1 MWGLD
6 KNAGFTV
13 SRSLFSLEWTKMCD
27 PGGEARGFRFAGGY
41 GGLVEGVVW
50 VIRRHVSLL
59 LMAECAEP
67 RTRVVDRRW

>member
-41 GGLVEGVVW
+41 GGLIEGAVSG
-50 VIRRHVSLL
+50 VITTSRES
-59 LMAECAEP
+59 
-67 RTRVVDRRW
+67 VVDG